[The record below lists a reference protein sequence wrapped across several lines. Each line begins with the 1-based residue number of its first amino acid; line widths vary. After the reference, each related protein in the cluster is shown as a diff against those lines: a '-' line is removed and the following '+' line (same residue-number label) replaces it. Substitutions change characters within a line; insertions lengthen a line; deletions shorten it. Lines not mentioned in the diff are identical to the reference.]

1 MNNSSDN
8 AFIIHSRS
16 YGETSVI
23 LDLLTEKN
31 GMISVILKGA
41 KRRKD
46 VSQLQPSREFLINIS
61 KASLPLLIK
70 YELNKSYAIK
80 KDYILLI
87 IYFNE
92 LIYRLIPKNQP
103 QKTLYNF
110 YRNYMSYMSTTD
122 DHQDSVIIGFELL
135 ILKNIGYAVN
145 SEISIDLINKDDYFY
160 YDKLRGFKKISD
172 YYQGYKISGR
182 DLSLLIKFDINSIQ
196 DKRTLRMIMKNIIVD
211 IVNPKKIKSF
221 DIIK

>member
-1 MNNSSDN
+1 MNNTLDN
-8 AFIIHSRS
+8 AFIIHSRP

-23 LDLLTEKN
+23 LDLLTEQN

-61 KASLPLLIK
+61 KARLPLLIK

>member
-70 YELNKSYAIK
+70 YELIKSYAVK

-92 LIYRLIPKNQP
+92 LIYRLVPKNQP

-122 DHQDSVIIGFELL
+122 DHQDSVMLGFELL
-135 ILKNIGYAVN
+135 LLKNIGYAVN
-145 SEISIDLINKDDYFY
+145 SEISIDLINQGDYFY

-182 DLSLLIKFDINSIQ
+182 DLSLLIKFDINSIE

-211 IVNPKKIKSF
+211 IVNPKTIKSF

>member
-1 MNNSSDN
+1 MNNTSDN

-23 LDLLTEKN
+23 LDLLTEQN

-61 KASLPLLIK
+61 RANLPLLIK

-92 LIYRLIPKNQP
+92 LIYRLVPKNQP

-110 YRNYMSYMSTTD
+110 YRNYMFYMSTTD

-145 SEISIDLINKDDYFY
+145 SEVPIDLVNQDDYFY
-160 YDKLRGFKKISD
+160 YDKLRGFKKTSD
-172 YYQGYKISGR
+172 YYKGYKISGR
-182 DLSLLIKFDINSIQ
+182 DLNLLNKFDINSIQ

-211 IVNPKKIKSF
+211 IVNPKTIKSF

>member
-70 YELNKSYAIK
+70 YELIKSYAVK

-92 LIYRLIPKNQP
+92 LIYRLVPKNQP

-122 DHQDSVIIGFELL
+122 DHQDSVMLGFELL
-135 ILKNIGYAVN
+135 LLKNIGYAVN
-145 SEISIDLINKDDYFY
+145 SEISIDLINQDDYFY

-182 DLSLLIKFDINSIQ
+182 DLSLLIKFDINSIE

-211 IVNPKKIKSF
+211 IVNPKTIKSF

>member
-1 MNNSSDN
+1 MNNTSDT
-8 AFIIHSRS
+8 AFIIHSRP

-23 LDLLTEKN
+23 LDLLTEQN

-61 KASLPLLIK
+61 KANLPLLIK

-92 LIYRLIPKNQP
+92 LIYRLVPKNQP

-145 SEISIDLINKDDYFY
+145 SEIPIDSVNKDDYFY

-182 DLSLLIKFDINSIQ
+182 DLSLLIKFDINSIE

-211 IVNPKKIKSF
+211 IVNPKTIKSF

>member
-23 LDLLTEKN
+23 LDLLTEQN

-61 KASLPLLIK
+61 KANLPLLIK

-92 LIYRLIPKNQP
+92 LIYRLVPKNQP

-145 SEISIDLINKDDYFY
+145 SEIPTDLVNKDDYFY
-160 YDKLRGFKKISD
+160 YDKLQGFKKISD
-172 YYQGYKISGR
+172 YYQGYKISAR
-182 DLSLLIKFDINSIQ
+182 DLNLLNKFDINSIQ

-211 IVNPKKIKSF
+211 IVHPKTIKSF

>member
-61 KASLPLLIK
+61 KTSLPLLIK
-70 YELNKSYAIK
+70 YELIKSYAVK

-92 LIYRLIPKNQP
+92 LIYRLVPKNQP

-122 DHQDSVIIGFELL
+122 DHQDSVMLGFELL
-135 ILKNIGYAVN
+135 LLKNIGYAVN
-145 SEISIDLINKDDYFY
+145 SEISIDLINQDDYFY

-182 DLSLLIKFDINSIQ
+182 DLSLLIKFDINSIE

-211 IVNPKKIKSF
+211 IVNPKTIKSF